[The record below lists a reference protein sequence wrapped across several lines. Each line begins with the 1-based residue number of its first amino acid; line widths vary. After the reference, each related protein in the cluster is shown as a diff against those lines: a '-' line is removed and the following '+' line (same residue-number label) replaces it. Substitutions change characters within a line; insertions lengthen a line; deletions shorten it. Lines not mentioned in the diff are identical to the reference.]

1 LKHWILNLAEVEV
14 TKMNNLLE
22 KVEGMMATILDMMDV
37 EPGSDAAANVVE
49 DELSRDTDINSDAH
63 HKLIEL
69 CW

>member
-1 LKHWILNLAEVEV
+1 
-14 TKMNNLLE
+14 MNTLLE

-37 EPGSDAAANVVE
+37 ELGSDAAANVVDE
-49 DELSRDTDINSDAH
+49 ELSRDIDLNSDTH

>member
-1 LKHWILNLAEVEV
+1 MQ
-14 TKMNNLLE
+14 MNNLLE

-37 EPGSDAAANVVE
+37 EPASDVAAPNM
-49 DELSRDTDINSDAH
+49 DDDLSRDSELSSDAH

>member
-1 LKHWILNLAEVEV
+1 
-14 TKMNNLLE
+14 MNNFLD

-37 EPGSDAAANVVE
+37 ETADASEPIV
-49 DELSRDTDINSDAH
+49 DEELVRENEIGSDAH